1 MEHPHPAAAIL
12 LEADILPHPAAAILL
27 EADILPHP
35 APAILLEPD
44 ILPIVMGIIPASRS
58 QVAWLRVLRLVC
70 KDFKEAVD
78 NCRRNRKWTG
88 QFAAQAA
95 DFRGDV
101 ARTGNVCPPFSLNRG
116 IERMLL
122 EKKLQSLIQGM
133 KEYNSDCTTQEIII
147 TRLLLFLSHW
157 CVHRGAPCCDI
168 IRRKQTDLHAYGAH
182 GLVAWAMRTHPNSR
196 TVQKQGCRLLSL
208 IVQEKCERHVTPY
221 IVGTL
226 AAVMHANM
234 QDLEVLRTCVEALY
248 KMLRGVV
255 DLSDAEDASDD
266 GPMSDVESGSSDGDV
281 MNMSA
286 LMHTG
291 VHNVPNLL
299 IRAMREHMDDYDF
312 QRDASDLFELFTRI
326 MGQLNN
332 RTCMEDFVMH
342 EAEAVLIASMH
353 RHSHQTTD
361 TDTDTDFNVQGNC
374 IMALQGLM
382 NFDFE
387 SMVHT
392 REAMQAT
399 INAAVQYSD
408 DFMEHMFNMFE
419 TIMQELA
426 TSPLETER
434 MQTFAANSGMV
445 QMYIMYIFKCR
456 DRGVCTEDDI
466 HSGFQMLIF
475 ICKGNPSTSAQMV
488 QADVVRTIDSASF
501 APKSARYHSTRDYLV
516 EMLET

>member
-1 MEHPHPAAAIL
+1 
-12 LEADILPHPAAAILL
+12 
-27 EADILPHP
+27 
-35 APAILLEPD
+35 
-44 ILPIVMGIIPASRS
+44 MGVIPASRS
-58 QVAWLRVLRLVC
+58 QIARLRALRLVC
-70 KDFKEAVD
+70 KAFKEAVD
-78 NCRRNRKWTG
+78 SCRRNREWTG
-88 QFAAQAA
+88 RFAAQAA

-122 EKKLQSLIQGM
+122 GGESQSLIQGM
-133 KEYNSDCTTQEIII
+133 QEYNSDCTTQEIII
-147 TRLLLFLSHW
+147 TRLVQAL
-157 CVHRGAPCCDI
+157 APW
-168 IRRKQTDLHAYGAH
+168 DLHPDSQIAGMELALRRARVPALYEHSTH
-182 GLVAWAMRTHPNSR
+182 GVVAWAMRTHPNSS

-208 IVQEKCERHVTPY
+208 IVNEDDCERHVTPY

-226 AAVMHANM
+226 AAVMHANT
-234 QDLEVLRTCVEALY
+234 QDLEVLRTCVQTLY
-248 KMLRGVV
+248 KILSGVPG
-255 DLSDAEDASDD
+255 LGDAEDASDD
-266 GPMSDVESGSSDGDV
+266 GPMSDVESGSWVRDV
-281 MNMSA
+281 INMSA

-291 VHNVPNLL
+291 VHNVPNLI

-326 MGQLNN
+326 IEELNN

-353 RHSHQTTD
+353 RHSHTAPSS
-361 TDTDTDFNVQGNC
+361 DFNVQENC
-374 IMALQGLM
+374 IMALRGLIK
-382 NFDFE
+382 FDFE
-387 SMVHT
+387 SMVHI
-392 REAMQAT
+392 RGAMQAT

-408 DFMEHMFNMFE
+408 EFMQHMLDMFVE
-419 TIMQELA
+419 IMEALA

-445 QMYIMYIFKCR
+445 QMYIMYILKCR
-456 DRGVCTEDDI
+456 DREIYHEDETC
-466 HSGFQMLIF
+466 SAFQMLIF

-501 APKSARYHSTRDYLV
+501 APKSAHCHSTRDYLV